1 VIDELAF
8 IACAR
13 TYPENNFVTRA
24 VEDAAFIA
32 PAVLG
37 DVLEFNFG
45 IENVGR
51 TSVRVRVEMII
62 YNGRTGKTS
71 KSFDG
76 CVVLC
81 DGKKDDDFIFLNRA
95 GRPYQY
101 STIYW
106 SFRRASEGIVDLKP
120 SHVTRST
127 AISHLIDT
135 YGLRTAQVGH
145 SNFKTTDQYNQE
157 VDLVKVKPKI
167 RDTSM
172 TLGEK
177 SDKKVQ

>member
-1 VIDELAF
+1 MEKKKIALVFQHHMVVRQEHLNQYGNLFGGRVLSVIDELAF

-51 TSVRVRVEMII
+51 TSIRVRVEMII
-62 YNGRTGKTS
+62 YNGRTGKAN

-76 CVVLC
+76 CVIMVC
-81 DGKKDDDFIFLNRA
+81 VDSA
-95 GRPYQY
+95 GNAVPVPTKQKREE
-101 STIYW
+101 
-106 SFRRASEGIVDLKP
+106 R
-120 SHVTRST
+120 
-127 AISHLIDT
+127 
-135 YGLRTAQVGH
+135 
-145 SNFKTTDQYNQE
+145 
-157 VDLVKVKPKI
+157 
-167 RDTSM
+167 
-172 TLGEK
+172 
-177 SDKKVQ
+177 